1 MSTISQTIPTL
12 LGGVSQQPDN
22 RKRPGQVKEATNA
35 FPDFALGM
43 LKRPGGK
50 FISKLHNAQTNN
62 TKWFP
67 ILQTG
72 NIKFIGQ
79 YNTTQNRAR
88 VWRILDGLP
97 MAVGNINQTFSNN
110 NIYSLQ
116 NISDEIAIAQNTL
129 GGALNDL
136 HSKGKDVSI
145 KTDGLL
151 PTVAKYLEVSNFQ
164 LTDTDLHTY
173 SVGNLD
179 ENLVSGVLVDSEG
192 VETFKK
198 NKSIVTGTEYSKGTE
213 RTSDHP
219 ILASQGYRI
228 YELEETTAAQYTES
242 DVTTAETTY
251 SGELT
256 DYNTDATTLSNK
268 LTNYTNEEQG
278 DGTSLTASPYLAGAT
293 PDDLEFFTLNDFT
306 FVLNKKKEVAME
318 TDLTPGGTPAYR
330 AFVVISVVA
339 SHTYRITLTGFVDN
353 QGDPAS
359 ITVSAHNDAAIIAE
373 DFVTAINGSNGYT
386 AEAIGPGLYITRTTP
401 FTITAAG
408 PASSDSI
415 YAFTDEIQNISR
427 LPAQCKDG
435 YIVKVVNS
443 SDIDIDDMYVKF
455 VGTGGDGTGT
465 WEETTAPG
473 VTYKFNP
480 DTMPHRIKR
489 VVTSTNQ
496 QHFEVEPFP
505 DNTPTAVFPWNNR
518 LVGDDTTNPIPS
530 FVGNTI
536 SQMFFYRNRL
546 GFVSGEN
553 IILSKAGDIFNFWNT
568 TAQTATDDDPID
580 ISAAGKRPVYLNYV
594 EPTSV
599 GLVLYSDTEQ
609 FILSTD
615 SDILSPKTAK
625 VNSLSSYESD
635 KKIQAV
641 SLGTSQAF
649 INKTPLYTRL
659 FELNDIS
666 TEQPPLMQD
675 ITNVVP
681 EYIPNDIDSMIAS
694 PGLSLVSLGKT
705 GSSTLYQY
713 RFLQQNRERRIVNC
727 WYKWELTGNLLC
739 QFFDANTLYV
749 VTEVGNDVCL
759 ESFDMN
765 QSNESG
771 FLTLPTG
778 EKTDVC
784 LDLFQVNP
792 HRTYNSTTDKTKIE
806 LPYDHITGKKLIVL
820 ALGGYIG
827 NDLDLSFSSV
837 GAVLEP
843 TVIAGTPDYVE
854 IDGDYRGLNLIIGYN
869 YDMALELPKLYPYRV
884 ENNNIK
890 NDDVSD
896 LIIHRLKVKTGLSG
910 PVDYKID
917 ITGIPD
923 WTNTVS
929 VTQPYEYNLNNVNM
943 QASST
948 HVVPIFQRNKNL
960 GIRIEGT
967 TPFPVS
973 LLGLDW
979 EGKQNSGFYRRG

>member
-1 MSTISQTIPTL
+1 
-12 LGGVSQQPDN
+12 
-22 RKRPGQVKEATNA
+22 
-35 FPDFALGM
+35 
-43 LKRPGGK
+43 
-50 FISKLHNAQTNN
+50 
-62 TKWFP
+62 
-67 ILQTG
+67 
-72 NIKFIGQ
+72 
-79 YNTTQNRAR
+79 
-88 VWRILDGLP
+88 
-97 MAVGNINQTFSNN
+97 
-110 NIYSLQ
+110 
-116 NISDEIAIAQNTL
+116 
-129 GGALNDL
+129 
-136 HSKGKDVSI
+136 
-145 KTDGLL
+145 
-151 PTVAKYLEVSNFQ
+151 
-164 LTDTDLHTY
+164 
-173 SVGNLD
+173 
-179 ENLVSGVLVDSEG
+179 
-192 VETFKK
+192 
-198 NKSIVTGTEYSKGTE
+198 
-213 RTSDHP
+213 
-219 ILASQGYRI
+219 
-228 YELEETTAAQYTES
+228 
-242 DVTTAETTY
+242 
-251 SGELT
+251 
-256 DYNTDATTLSNK
+256 
-268 LTNYTNEEQG
+268 
-278 DGTSLTASPYLAGAT
+278 
-293 PDDLEFFTLNDFT
+293 
-306 FVLNKKKEVAME
+306 
-318 TDLTPGGTPAYR
+318 
-330 AFVVISVVA
+330 
-339 SHTYRITLTGFVDN
+339 
-353 QGDPAS
+353 
-359 ITVSAHNDAAIIAE
+359 
-373 DFVTAINGSNGYT
+373 
-386 AEAIGPGLYITRTTP
+386 
-401 FTITAAG
+401 
-408 PASSDSI
+408 
-415 YAFTDEIQNISR
+415 
-427 LPAQCKDG
+427 
-435 YIVKVVNS
+435 
-443 SDIDIDDMYVKF
+443 
-455 VGTGGDGTGT
+455 
-465 WEETTAPG
+465 
-473 VTYKFNP
+473 
-480 DTMPHRIKR
+480 MPHRIRR
-489 VVTSTNQ
+489 VVQANGDE
-496 QHFEVEPFP
+496 HFVLEPFP
-505 DNTPTAVFPWNNR
+505 DNISDAVDLPWNNR

-649 INKTPLYTRL
+649 ISKTPLYTRL

-727 WYKWELTGNLLC
+727 WYKWELNGTLLC
-739 QFFDANTLYV
+739 QFFDANTLYA
-749 VTEVGNDVCL
+749 VTQVGDDVCL

-792 HRTYNSTTDKTKIE
+792 HRTYDSAADKTKIE

-827 NDLDLSFSSV
+827 GDLGLSSSSV

-843 TVIAGTPDYVE
+843 TVTSGTPDYVE
-854 IDGDYRGLNLIIGYN
+854 IDGDYRGRNLIIGYN

-884 ENNNIK
+884 ENNDIK

>member
-22 RKRPGQVKEATNA
+22 RKRPGQVKEATNT

-50 FISKLHNAQTNN
+50 FISTLYDAATSNS
-62 TKWFP
+62 KWFP

-72 NIKFIGQ
+72 ETKFIAQ
-79 YNTTQNRAR
+79 YDTSGDAVR
-88 VWRILDGLP
+88 VWSIIDGTVR
-97 MAVGNINQTFSNN
+97 AVENPNQTFNVD
-110 NIYSLQ
+110 IADLRTKAVDWGTA
-116 NISDEIAIAQNTL
+116 IKAVSDEKDTL
-129 GGALNDL
+129 QAVEKSLAERIDG
-136 HSKGKDVSI
+136 VSPSI
-145 KTDGLL
+145 
-151 PTVAKYLEVSNFQ
+151 AKYLEVSN
-164 LTDTDLHTY
+164 TY
-173 SVGNLD
+173 DVGNLD
-179 ENLVSGVLVDSEG
+179 ENLVSGVLVDSAG
-192 VETFKK
+192 TETFKK
-198 NKSIVTGTEYSKGTE
+198 DGSIVTGTQYSKGTE
-213 RTSDHP
+213 RTNDHP
-219 ILASQGYRI
+219 VLASQGYRI
-228 YELEETTAAQYTES
+228 YELEETTAAQYTDA
-242 DVTTAETTY
+242 DVTSFETNDYDPAKGDYDQDVIDEGTAQTAYDTALGTI
-251 SGELT
+251 SGP
-256 DYNTDATTLSNK
+256 
-268 LTNYTNEEQG
+268 
-278 DGTSLTASPYLAGAT
+278 TAYLNGAE

-318 TDLTPGGTPAYR
+318 TDTMHGSIPQYR
-330 AFVVISVVA
+330 AFVVINVIASGTYKVTLTTGTGNAIVTTEGLHHVSSNDTGA
-339 SHTYRITLTGFVDN
+339 HIADEINSHTSNG
-353 QGDPAS
+353 
-359 ITVSAHNDAAIIAE
+359 
-373 DFVTAINGSNGYT
+373 INGADGFT
-386 AEAIGPGLYITRTTP
+386 VEVIGPGLYITNTKP
-401 FTITAAG
+401 FTITTDG
-408 PASSDSI
+408 PTQSDSI

-435 YIVKVVNS
+435 YVVKVVNS
-443 SDIDIDDMYVKF
+443 SDIDVDDMYVKF

-465 WEETTAPG
+465 WEETTKPG
-473 VTYKFNP
+473 ITYRFDP
-480 DTMPHRIKR
+480 DTMPHRIRR
-489 VVTSTNQ
+489 VVQPNGDE
-496 QHFEVEPFP
+496 HFVLEPFP
-505 DNTPTAVFPWNNR
+505 DNTPTAVLPWNNR

-649 INKTPLYTRL
+649 ISKTPLYTRL

-727 WYKWELTGNLLC
+727 WYKWELNGTLLC
-739 QFFDANTLYV
+739 QFFDANTLYA
-749 VTEVGNDVCL
+749 VTQVGNDVCL

-784 LDLFQVNP
+784 LDLFQINP
-792 HRTYNSTTDKTKIE
+792 HRTYDSATDKTKIE
-806 LPYDHITGKKLIVL
+806 LPYDHIAGKKLTLL

-827 NDLDLSFSSV
+827 SELSLSSSSV
-837 GAVLEP
+837 GAVLKL
-843 TVIAGTPDYVE
+843 TVTSGTPDYVE
-854 IDGDYRGLNLIIGYN
+854 FDGDYRGRNLIIGYN

-884 ENNNIK
+884 ENNDIK

-896 LIIHRLKVKTGLSG
+896 VIIHRLKVKTGLSG

>member
-22 RKRPGQVKEATNA
+22 RKRPGQVKEATNT

-50 FISKLHNAQTNN
+50 FISKLYDAAASDS
-62 TKWFP
+62 KWFP

-72 NIKFIGQ
+72 ETKFIAQ
-79 YNTTQNRAR
+79 YDTSGDAVR
-88 VWRILDGLP
+88 VWSIIDGTVR
-97 MAVGNINQTFSNN
+97 AVENPNQAFNVDIADLRTKAVNWGNAIEAV
-110 NIYSLQ
+110 
-116 NISDEIAIAQNTL
+116 SDEKGTL
-129 GGALNDL
+129 QAVEKSLAERIDG
-136 HSKGKDVSI
+136 VSPSI
-145 KTDGLL
+145 
-151 PTVAKYLEVSNFQ
+151 AKYLEVSN
-164 LTDTDLHTY
+164 TY
-173 SVGNLD
+173 AVGNLD
-179 ENLVSGVLVDSEG
+179 ENLVSGVLVDSAG
-192 VETFKK
+192 TETFKK
-198 NKSIVTGTEYSKGTE
+198 DGSIVTGTQYSKGTE
-213 RTSDHP
+213 RTNDHP
-219 ILASQGYRI
+219 VLASQGYRI
-228 YELEETTAAQYTES
+228 YELEETTAAQYTDADVTAFETNQYATAKGAYDT
-242 DVTTAETTY
+242 DVTTE
-251 SGELT
+251 
-256 DYNTDATTLSNK
+256 
-268 LTNYTNEEQG
+268 
-278 DGTSLTASPYLAGAT
+278 GTSQTAYDTALGTISGPTAYLAGT
-293 PDDLEFFTLNDFT
+293 EPDDLEFFTLNDFT

-318 TDLTPGGTPAYR
+318 TDTMHGSIPQYR
-330 AFVVISVVA
+330 AFVVINVVA
-339 SHTYRITLTGFVDN
+339 SGTYKVTLTTDNGDTVGSHSASSNDTGAHIADQINVHTSSGVTGIDGVDGF
-353 QGDPAS
+353 
-359 ITVSAHNDAAIIAE
+359 
-373 DFVTAINGSNGYT
+373 T
-386 AEAIGPGLYITRTTP
+386 AEVIGPGLYITNIIP
-401 FTITAAG
+401 FTITTEG
-408 PASSDSI
+408 PSQSESI

-427 LPAQCKDG
+427 LPAQAKNG
-435 YIVKVVNS
+435 YVVKVVNS

-455 VGTGGDGTGT
+455 VGTNGDGTGT

-473 VTYKFNP
+473 VTYKFDP
-480 DTMPHRIKR
+480 DTMPHRIRR
-489 VVTSTNQ
+489 VVQTNGDE
-496 QHFEVEPFP
+496 HFVLEPFP
-505 DNTPTAVFPWNNR
+505 DNTPTAVLPWNNR

-649 INKTPLYTRL
+649 ISKTPLYTRL

-727 WYKWELTGNLLC
+727 WYKWELNGTLLC
-739 QFFDANTLYV
+739 QFFDANTLYA
-749 VTEVGNDVCL
+749 VTQVGNDVCL

-792 HRTYNSTTDKTKIE
+792 HRTYDSATDKTKIE
-806 LPYDHITGKKLIVL
+806 LPYDHIAGKKLTVL

-827 NDLDLSFSSV
+827 SDLSLSSSSV
-837 GAVLEP
+837 GAVLRL
-843 TVIAGTPDYVE
+843 TVTPGTPDYVE
-854 IDGDYRGLNLIIGYN
+854 FDGDYRGRNLIIGYN

-884 ENNNIK
+884 ENNDIK